1 LACGILTGLNGV
13 AERSVTVNLRA
24 GLQARPAALFVQEAN
39 KFSSDVMLEKDG
51 KSVNA
56 KSIMGVMSLVIPR
69 GAEVTLRAT
78 GSDGEQA
85 VDRLA
90 TMVSSEE

>member
-1 LACGILTGLNGV
+1 M
-13 AERSVTVNLRA
+13 AERTVTVNLKA

-39 KFSSDVMLEKDG
+39 KFSSEVLLEKDG

-56 KSIMGVMSLVIPR
+56 KSIMGVMSLVIPK
-69 GAEVTLRAT
+69 GAVITLRAN
-78 GSDGEQA
+78 GSDGEHA

-90 TMVSSEE
+90 AMVSAEE

>member
-1 LACGILTGLNGV
+1 M
-13 AERSVTVNLRA
+13 AERTVTVSLRT

-39 KFSSDVMLEKDG
+39 KFSCEVTLEKDG

-69 GAEVTLRAT
+69 GAVITLRAQ
-78 GSDGEQA
+78 GNDEDQA
-85 VDRLA
+85 VERLA
-90 TMVSSEE
+90 AMVSAEE

>member
-1 LACGILTGLNGV
+1 M
-13 AERSVTVNLRA
+13 AERTVTVNLRT

-39 KFSSDVMLEKDG
+39 KFSCEVMLEKDG

-69 GAEVTLRAT
+69 GAGITLKAH
-78 GSDGEQA
+78 GNDDEQA
-85 VDRLA
+85 VERLA
-90 TMVSSEE
+90 AMVSAQE

>member
-1 LACGILTGLNGV
+1 M
-13 AERSVTVNLRA
+13 AERTVTVNLRM

-39 KFSSDVMLEKDG
+39 KFTSDVFLEKDG

-69 GAEVTLRAT
+69 GAIVTLRANGT
-78 GSDGEQA
+78 DGDQA
-85 VDRLA
+85 VERLA
-90 TMVSSEE
+90 AMVSADE

>member
-1 LACGILTGLNGV
+1 M
-13 AERSVTVNLRA
+13 AERTVTINLRS

-39 KFSSDVMLEKDG
+39 KFSSDVHLEKDG

-69 GAEVTLRAT
+69 GAEVTLRANGT
-78 GSDGEQA
+78 DDSQA
-85 VDRLA
+85 VERLA
-90 TMVSSEE
+90 AMVSAEE

>member
-1 LACGILTGLNGV
+1 M
-13 AERSVTVNLRA
+13 AERTVTVHLKA

-39 KFSSDVMLEKDG
+39 KFSSDVILEKDG

-69 GAEVTLRAT
+69 GAVVTLRAV

-85 VDRLA
+85 VERLSA
-90 TMVSSEE
+90 MVSAED

>member
-1 LACGILTGLNGV
+1 M
-13 AERSVTVNLRA
+13 AERTVTVNLKA

-39 KFSSDVMLEKDG
+39 KFSSEVLLEKDG

-69 GAEVTLRAT
+69 GAVISLRAN

-85 VDRLA
+85 VERLA
-90 TMVSSEE
+90 AMVSAEE